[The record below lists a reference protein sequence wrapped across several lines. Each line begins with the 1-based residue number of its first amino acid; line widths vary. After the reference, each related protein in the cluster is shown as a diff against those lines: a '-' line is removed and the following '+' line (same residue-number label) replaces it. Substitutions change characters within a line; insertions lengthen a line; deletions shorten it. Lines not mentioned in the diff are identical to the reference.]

1 MSIWDEEFNELDKEQ
16 FEQWLDSI
24 NESGDPSRDEEYYNK
39 EIFGEEIAEQ
49 YEQSEEEYLGD
60 MLDKEA
66 EMLQSVEF
74 PEFRVVGPDYI
85 CTYSVN

>member
-1 MSIWDEEFNELDKEQ
+1 MDSFDEEFDELDKYD

-39 EIFGEEIAEQ
+39 EIFGDEIAEQ
-49 YEQSEEEYLGD
+49 REQEDEYLGD

-66 EMLQSVEF
+66 EMLQSVEY
-74 PEFRVVGPDYI
+74 PEWVINSGRYRMI
-85 CTYSVN
+85 ISNN